1 MSSALFMP
9 LLLVVLVQKVTLLP
23 FLMMA
28 GSSLS
33 QKFELIQ
40 GSDSAAGT

>member
-1 MSSALFMP
+1 MP

-23 FLMMA
+23 FLRLA

-40 GSDSAAGT
+40 GSDRAAGA